1 MKRIFF
7 AAFGLMGGSLW
18 FAPACGSGLGI
29 NLPDIDAQALD
40 GSNTLPDGGGIPGIP
55 NLGAGVG
62 EACDAATACRPGLQC
77 GADAKCAATH
87 STAVGGDC
95 QINAECNNGFCSS
108 DRKCVA
114 AGTGDTGA
122 QCVGDQDCKGGLR
135 CNVVG
140 LSTQCAPEGTV
151 DINHDCALSSDCLG
165 GLICAPLALPDGT
178 NKNLCVAAQPGVL
191 AIPKFAGVACEPVAT
206 TGDVT
211 AFFDVPRGGA
221 ALKDFFRLPFPN
233 DIRTSGGHPSYK
245 DFPTPGSDLL
255 GFDVVDRWARFTEK
269 TATGFST
276 YGTVTFR
283 FSGGI
288 DFESIK
294 TSSSTRWVD
303 LTDSAE
309 LGHNWSGTSARSSY
323 VCENSLSFRPP
334 MGGVL
339 KPNHAYAVFIGTGV
353 KDLAGKAVARSADFI
368 ALMGASDPGGEL
380 STAYAKYKPLRDY
393 AAAKSIAP
401 ESILTAAVF
410 TVGAPDKPGADM
422 GSFVTA
428 ATAPS
433 GWTKCEAGTVSP
445 CAQHDDAEGRNCP
458 ATPSATFDEYHAVL
472 KLPQYQQGKLPFVKV
487 EDDGTFVPG
496 AAQGTIDVCAAITM
510 PKGATGEIPVLIYAH
525 GTGGS
530 FRSHAKD
537 SVTPRLVAMGAAT
550 LGIDQVAHGT
560 RRGTET
566 SKPDGIFFNFTN
578 PAAAHGNVL
587 QGGADQIA
595 LLKYLQTG
603 PTVGGA
609 TLGKKK
615 IAYWGHSQGATE
627 GAISMPSAVG
637 ISGVFFSGEGGSLI
651 DSLLTKTS
659 PTNIKALAPFILSE
673 RNPENINAVH
683 PAFSMFQNGI
693 DPADPL
699 NQARNINPEAPAP
712 TGIVQKHV
720 FVPYGQKDTYATPE
734 TQRTYITAAKL
745 ALAPL
750 PASVTQPDDFLKL
763 GGRQLET
770 GPVSANSNN
779 KFTAV
784 SRQYNKPA
792 NDDGHFVAYDDPDA
806 IADGDKFLKTVLT
819 TDDAPS
825 IP

>member
-7 AAFGLMGGSLW
+7 AVFGLMGGALW
-18 FAPACGSGLGI
+18 FAPACNTSLGI
-29 NLPDIDAQALD
+29 DLPDIDAQIPEGGVGA
-40 GSNTLPDGGGIPGIP
+40 LPDGGGLPS
-55 NLGAGVG
+55 LGAGVG
-62 EACDAATACRPGLQC
+62 EACDATTACRPGLQC
-77 GADAKCAATH
+77 GADGKCGATH
-87 STAVGGDC
+87 STAIGGDC

-122 QCVGDQDCKGGLR
+122 QCTGDQDCKSGLR

-151 DINHDCALSSDCLG
+151 DINHDCSLSSECLG
-165 GLICAPLALPDGT
+165 GLICAPIPGFGT
-178 NKNLCVAAQPGVL
+178 KCVAGPPGVL
-191 AIPKFAGVACEPVAT
+191 AIPKFTGVACEPVAT
-206 TGDVT
+206 SGDVT
-211 AFFDVPRGGA
+211 AYFDVPRGTT

-233 DIRTSGGHPSYK
+233 DIRTAGGHPSYK

-255 GFDVVDRWARFTEK
+255 GFDVVDRWARFTEQ
-269 TATGFST
+269 TATGFSA

-283 FSGGI
+283 FSREI
-288 DFESIK
+288 DFNSINDANA
-294 TSSSTRWVD
+294 THWID
-303 LTDSAE
+303 LTDNSE
-309 LGHNWSGTSARSSY
+309 LGHAWSGTSARTAY
-323 VCENSLSFRPP
+323 VCENALSFRPSV
-334 MGGVL
+334 GGAL
-339 KPNHAYAVFIGTGV
+339 KPGHTYAVFFGPGL
-353 KDLAGKAVARSADFI
+353 KDTAGKPVVRSADFI
-368 ALMGASDPGGEL
+368 AMMGASDPGGDL
-380 STAYAKYKPLRDY
+380 SAAYAKYKPLRDW
-393 AAAKSIAP
+393 AAAKPFAA
-401 ESILTAAVF
+401 ETILTAAVF
-410 TVGAPDKPGADM
+410 TVGAVDKPGSDM
-422 GSFVTA
+422 GTFVTA
-428 ATAPS
+428 ASAPS

-472 KLPQYQQGKLPFVKV
+472 KLPQYQKGKLPFLKP
-487 EDDGTFVPG
+487 EDDGSFVPG
-496 AAQGTIDVCAAITM
+496 TAQGTIDVCAAITM
-510 PKGATGEIPVLIYAH
+510 PKDATGDLPVLIYAH

-560 RRGTET
+560 RRGAET
-566 SKPDGIFFNFTN
+566 AKPDGIFFNFTN
-578 PAAAHGNVL
+578 PPAAHGNVL
-587 QGGADQIA
+587 QGAADQIA

-609 TLGKKK
+609 TLGKAK

-637 ISGVFFSGEGGSLI
+637 ISGVLFSGEGGSLI

-659 PTNIKALAPFILSE
+659 PTNIKALAPFLLSE
-673 RNPENINAVH
+673 TNPENINSSH
-683 PAFSMFQNGI
+683 PVFSMFQNGI

-699 NQARNINPEAPAP
+699 NQARNINPRNPAP

-734 TQRTYITAAKL
+734 TERTYIIAAGL
-745 ALAPL
+745 FRAALPAGVTGDDWGKNARAL
-750 PASVTQPDDFLKL
+750 ETASVT
-763 GGRQLET
+763 
-770 GPVSANSNN
+770 ANSNG
-779 KFTAV
+779 FTAV
-784 SRQYNKPA
+784 SREYPKPA
-792 NDDGHFVAYDDPDA
+792 NDDGHFVEYDDTNA
-806 IADGDKFLKTVLT
+806 IADGDKFLKAVLT
-819 TDDAPS
+819 TDVAPV